1 MTGGSGGGGTFNIGS
16 QQAGAIYQAAG
27 DQVIHHG
34 EGTLHVGALNAVA
47 DLRSA
52 VEAANL
58 SAADRET
65 AARSLDVVE
74 EELKREEP
82 DKGRIAGA
90 LEWIT
95 GTLTAA
101 GALVTAVQP
110 LAGLA
115 GWLGAAGVGLVKM
128 LNR

>member
-1 MTGGSGGGGTFNIGS
+1 VTERSGGGGTFNIGS
-16 QQAGAIYQAAG
+16 QQAGAIYQSAG

-34 EGTLHVGALNAVA
+34 GGTLNAGVLNAVA

-65 AARSLDVVE
+65 AARSLDAVE
-74 EELKREEP
+74 EELKKEEP
-82 DKGRIAGA
+82 DKGRIAAA
-90 LEWIT
+90 LEWVT
-95 GTLTAA
+95 SALTTA

-110 LAGLA
+110 LTGLA
-115 GWLGAAGVGLVKM
+115 GWLGAAGVGLAKM
-128 LNR
+128 LR

>member
-1 MTGGSGGGGTFNIGS
+1 VTEQSGGGGTFNIGS
-16 QQAGAIYQAAG
+16 QQAGAIYQSAG

-34 EGTLHVGALNAVA
+34 EGTLHVGVLNAVA

-58 SAADRET
+58 APADRET
-65 AARSLDVVE
+65 AARSLDAVE
-74 EELKREEP
+74 EELKKEEP

-90 LEWIT
+90 LEWVT
-95 GTLTAA
+95 GALTTA
-101 GALVTAVQP
+101 GALATAIQP
-110 LAGLA
+110 LTGLA

-128 LNR
+128 LR